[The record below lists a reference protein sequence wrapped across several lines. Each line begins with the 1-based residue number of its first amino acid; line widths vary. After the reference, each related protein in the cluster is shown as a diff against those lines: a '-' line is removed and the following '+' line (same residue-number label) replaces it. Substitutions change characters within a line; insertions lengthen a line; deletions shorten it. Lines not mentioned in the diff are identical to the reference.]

1 MTKKNVVKKPSEMT
15 VWEQKFSG
23 YAKTANTTEW
33 EAVIAYE
40 GPVYVLATDL
50 ESATKLIRKHSSSK
64 IVSLKDTGKK
74 VWTE

>member
-1 MTKKNVVKKPSEMT
+1 MT

-33 EAVIAYE
+33 EAALAYE
-40 GPVYVLATDL
+40 GLVYVLATSL
-50 ESATKLIRKHSSSK
+50 ENATTLIRKHSSSK